1 MPHKDLESIQIFE
14 RFAIIQVDENSID
27 GHTTF
32 ENMFK
37 RWSQKCKMHI

>member
-27 GHTTF
+27 GLLSYNIR
-32 ENMFK
+32 EYV
-37 RWSQKCKMHI
+37 